1 VFIQDYS
8 IALKMSLHGDFVEID
23 KLIAANIDAGQQR
36 LSGNK
41 LRENR
46 DTALARFLF
55 IKDNLQ
61 ISYDDKYY
69 ALQCHL
75 RKAWKWYFKKTFN
88 IFSKHFKRYIY
99 TRIHHKNLSD
109 EQILAWLKEALE
121 VYAL

>member
-1 VFIQDYS
+1 
-8 IALKMSLHGDFVEID
+8 MSLHGDFINID

-55 IKDNLQ
+55 IKDNLN
-61 ISYDDKYY
+61 IAYDEKYY

-75 RKAWKWYFKKTFN
+75 RKAWKWHFKKTFN
-88 IFSKHFKRYIY
+88 IFSKHFSRYLY
-99 TRIHHKNLSD
+99 TRLYHKNLTD
-109 EQILAWLKEALE
+109 ERILTWLKEALE
-121 VYAL
+121 VYCS